1 MDINKVKDNVLEI
14 YRLENE
20 LATMV
25 AFEDADLL
33 INLTKSLHFL
43 HQFLEDVYSI
53 YKNKTHTGQPN
64 HCL

>member
-25 AFEDADLL
+25 SFEDADLL

-43 HQFLEDVYSI
+43 HEFLEDVYVI
-53 YKNKTHTGQPN
+53 HKNKTQARQPN